1 MQCLSAN
8 SDRYRPNFSYYHSL
22 INNVG
27 HENERNEQQTQN
39 V

>member
-1 MQCLSAN
+1 MFKRQQRSVP
-8 SDRYRPNFSYYHSL
+8 SNFSYYHSL